1 MYKRSKG
8 VWYICLETETE
19 KLSNARIILEDA
31 DGIFNLETGWCFQK
45 CGDKSLK
52 NIWNYCPEFKR

>member
-8 VWYICLETETE
+8 VRYICLETETE

-31 DGIFNLETGWCFQK
+31 DGIFNLETG
-45 CGDKSLK
+45 
-52 NIWNYCPEFKR
+52 